1 MVKPAVPLASA
12 PRLGAAEL
20 ERVDRL
26 RRLGYLLDNSIPIPG
41 TRYRIGLEAI
51 IGLVPGLGDLVGG
64 GFSAWIILQAAR
76 LGASPSLLAR
86 MGWNLLVDTAV
97 GAIPL
102 LGDLFDAGFKANMR
116 NLALLEGHLQGPAAS
131 RRAGDSPAPAARRR
145 GDARRAPGS
154 APPQPAHPVTA
165 PPPSLHSVA
174 IFVTDLP
181 RAVEFY
187 RDTLRLPVTH
197 EGSFGAELLE
207 GPTHIG
213 VHPAVHADAK
223 KLVGRHTGITL
234 FVPDLL
240 HYCGDLHARGV
251 RFVTEPTQQPWGIM
265 AMIAD
270 PEGNILAL
278 WEDRTPEGSGEPV
291 SQADGIS

>member
-1 MVKPAVPLASA
+1 M
-12 PRLGAAEL
+12 
-20 ERVDRL
+20 
-26 RRLGYLLDNSIPIPG
+26 
-41 TRYRIGLEAI
+41 
-51 IGLVPGLGDLVGG
+51 
-64 GFSAWIILQAAR
+64 
-76 LGASPSLLAR
+76 
-86 MGWNLLVDTAV
+86 
-97 GAIPL
+97 
-102 LGDLFDAGFKANMR
+102 
-116 NLALLEGHLQGPAAS
+116 
-131 RRAGDSPAPAARRR
+131 
-145 GDARRAPGS
+145 
-154 APPQPAHPVTA
+154 TA

-187 RDTLRLPVTH
+187 RDMLRLPVTH

-213 VHPAVHADAK
+213 VHPAVHADAR

-240 HYCGDLHARGV
+240 HYCGDLNARGV
-251 RFVTEPTQQPWGIM
+251 RFLTEPTQQPWGIM